1 MIVPILNHR
10 IGPPDVAV
18 RIRVRISALFAARI
32 HGRSGVFVPVPGRH
46 LIVLVMTIFRPVLG
60 LYVRR

>member
-10 IGPPDVAV
+10 VRPPDVAV
-18 RIRVRISALFAARI
+18 RIRVRISALFAVRI
-32 HGRSGVFVPVPGRH
+32 HVLSGVFVPVPGRH
-46 LIVLVMTIFRPVLG
+46 LIVLVMNIFRPILG